1 MAKSRRSNIETIPL
15 PEARRGKVTLAQGK
29 YYLTIGGKKLEIPVG
44 TTVSSQDARSM
55 VGKEVYAAV
64 SGRNIV
70 AIARIPDWILCYI
83 PVPDFLKKVRPDVQR
98 KVIDKMASEKI
109 ITQRLKAELLRG
121 LR

>member
-1 MAKSRRSNIETIPL
+1 MAKSRRSKIETFPL
-15 PEARRGKVTLAQGK
+15 PEARRGKVTLAKGK

-55 VGKEVYAAV
+55 VGKEVYATV

-70 AIARIPDWILCYI
+70 AIAHIPDWILCYI
-83 PVPDFLKKVRPDVQR
+83 PVPEFLKKVRPDVQR

-109 ITQRLKAELLRG
+109 ITPRLKEELIRG